1 MDGVE
6 LLPWGNSTLES
17 IALSVQVSL
26 SVMSDSLRP
35 HGWQHA
41 RLPCPSQPL
50 RACSNSWSL
59 LKLTSIKS
67 VMPSNHL
74 ILCLPILL
82 LPSIFPSISVFSSE
96 SVFRIRWPEY
106 WSFSF
111 SISLSNEYSGLIS
124 FRMHWLDVH
133 GCPRDSQEPS
143 LTPQFKRISS
153 SVLSFLY
160 STTLT
165 SMHDCWKNHSFD

>member
-74 ILCLPILL
+74 ILCLSILL
-82 LPSIFPSISVFSSE
+82 LPSIFPSIRVFSNE
-96 SVFRIRWPEY
+96 SVLCIRWSKY

-111 SISLSNEYSGLIS
+111 STSNEYAGLIS
-124 FRMHWLDVH
+124 FRMDWFELLAVQ
-133 GCPRDSQEPS
+133 GILKS
-143 LTPQFKRISS
+143 LKVKLTAQ
-153 SVLSFLY
+153 VL
-160 STTLT
+160 
-165 SMHDCWKNHSFD
+165 